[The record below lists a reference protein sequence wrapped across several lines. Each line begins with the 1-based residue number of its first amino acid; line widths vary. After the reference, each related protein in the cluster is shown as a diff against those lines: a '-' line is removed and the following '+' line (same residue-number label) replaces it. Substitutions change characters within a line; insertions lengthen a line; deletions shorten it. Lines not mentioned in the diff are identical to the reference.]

1 MKEFTLTAIYEAVCQ
16 CHDTVDDYTFN
27 NAEEVEQYKREKVVF
42 NRFRQEW
49 HEYEYGCEYEEKIRV
64 FLKLISAGIQTEC
77 LQGRL
82 LSYLPQIQEA
92 YSKYCRTEFQ
102 TWRDMLLQKRL
113 EVYTM
118 LKEEHQAEVR
128 AICT

>member
-16 CHDTVDDYTFN
+16 CHDTVDDYT
-27 NAEEVEQYKREKVVF
+27 F

-77 LQGRL
+77 LQGRM

-118 LKEEHQAEVR
+118 LKEERQAKVR

>member
-64 FLKLISAGIQTEC
+64 FLKLISADIQTEC
-77 LQGRL
+77 LQGRM

-113 EVYTM
+113 EVPFRSQ
-118 LKEEHQAEVR
+118 LKH
-128 AICT
+128 TGLGS

>member
-77 LQGRL
+77 LQGRM

-92 YSKYCRTEFQ
+92 YSKYCRTEFDI
-102 TWRDMLLQKRL
+102 R
-113 EVYTM
+113 
-118 LKEEHQAEVR
+118 
-128 AICT
+128 